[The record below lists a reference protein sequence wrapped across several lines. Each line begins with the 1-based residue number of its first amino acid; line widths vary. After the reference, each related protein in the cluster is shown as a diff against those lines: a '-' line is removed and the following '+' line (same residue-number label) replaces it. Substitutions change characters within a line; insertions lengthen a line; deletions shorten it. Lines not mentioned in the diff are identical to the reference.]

1 VAAVLAARASSPSF
15 LLTTTTS
22 ASSMIPRLMP
32 WSSSPAPGAMT
43 RRKRST
49 MPATATSDWPTP
61 TVSTI
66 TTSKPAASHRSIA
79 SRVRRRPPPGGGAG
93 GGGAGGGGGHER
105 GARAGELPHRS
116 LVAEDRPAGAR
127 ARRVDGEDGDAM
139 ALLDEPEAECLDER
153 RLPRAGR
160 ARDADANRVTGAWEQ
175 LREQLGRLVAMV
187 GPRRLDRRDGP
198 RQRAP
203 VPVADLLSELA
214 HPERRCRR
222 SSRIS
227 AAARGMLVPGP

>member
-1 VAAVLAARASSPSF
+1 DHACDGDLRLADADGLDHHHVEAGRLAQEHRLAGSAGDAAE
-15 LLTTTTS
+15 
-22 ASSMIPRLMP
+22 
-32 WSSSPAPGAMT
+32 
-43 RRKRST
+43 
-49 MPATATSDWPTP
+49 
-61 TVSTI
+61 
-66 TTSKPAASHRSIA
+66 
-79 SRVRRRPPPGGGAG
+79 GAG
-93 GGGAGGGGGHER
+93 GGRWPHER
-105 GARAGELPHRS
+105 GGRARELAHPR

-127 ARRVDGEDGDAM
+127 ARRVEGEDGDAM

-214 HPERRCRR
+214 HPERRCWR
-222 SSRIS
+222 SSGIS